1 MLKSYLASVLIW
13 VISVFKNLLHG
24 YFKDIN

>member
-1 MLKSYLASVLIW
+1 MVKSYLASVLIW